1 MNKLQQPQKQL
12 FFLQNILV
20 YTYNKWYNKELKKV
34 VKISSNIFGAVV
46 AFLIGTLIAL
56 ANYSLSKHMLKKKP
70 QFFAT
75 THVLRQV
82 LVVAYLVVIYCF
94 GGYTPYNITWLLVGG
109 CLGVTLPTFYFTF
122 KLVKINDKKED
133 DTNG

>member
-1 MNKLQQPQKQL
+1 MNKHQQPQKRL
-12 FFLQNILV
+12 LFLQNILV

-34 VKISSNIFGAVV
+34 VKISSNIFGASV

-56 ANYSLSKHMLKKKP
+56 ANYSLSKYMLKKKP